1 MPSAEDLL
9 RFAENLIIRWGIIIV
24 PVGAFLENSVIL
36 SFIFPGVTVI
46 FLSGFV
52 ARGGDVNLA
61 LVIALAAI
69 GSFLGD
75 NFDYLIGRRAGK
87 ILEEKP
93 LFAKPISKVEPLLA
107 THGVWAIFGGR
118 FSAWSRAWIALAC
131 GILKFNYFKFA
142 VVSAASATV
151 WTTGWVIG
159 GYLVGGNREL
169 IAEWFGRASIVVWTI
184 FLGLVI
190 YYFRTRI
197 KLVADL
203 IIFLG
208 KKYGNKVKNFR
219 HKF

>member
-9 RFAENLIIRWGIIIV
+9 RFAESLIVRWGIIIV
-24 PVGAFLENSVIL
+24 PIGAFLENSVIL

-52 ARGGDVNLA
+52 ARSGEVNLA
-61 LVIALAAI
+61 AVILLAI
-69 GSFLGD
+69 GGSFLGD
-75 NFDYLIGRRAGK
+75 NFDYFIGRRAGK

-93 LFAKPISKVEPLLA
+93 LFAKPVSKVEPLLA
-107 THGVWAIFGGR
+107 KHGIWAIFGGR
-118 FSAWSRAWIALAC
+118 FSAWSRAWVALAC

-142 VVSAASATV
+142 VVSALSATV

-169 IAEWFGRASIVVWTI
+169 IAEWFGKASIVVWTI
-184 FLGLVI
+184 FLALVI

-197 KLVADL
+197 KLVWDL
-203 IIFLG
+203 VVFLS
-208 KKYGNKVKNFR
+208 KKYSKKIRDDF
-219 HKF
+219 